1 MPFERERLI
10 SAVAPRLWHRNRAS
24 PAIFDCG
31 AAQSAGGCILRA
43 WTCSWASVAVGLCR
57 LLRGLMRAASDRHR
71 GHVFGPLAV
80 GLNGRRYF
88 DAQGID
94 GLPDRRS
101 NRSSGLRYC
110 DLLLASSPQ
119 GRFRDDNYG
128 ALAGRIDGD
137 RINFTSATARLH
149 DPRRVG
155 PADDRRRSAALAS
168 LLAASTSRRRT
179 PQTAYWLSGWK
190 SGT

>member
-1 MPFERERLI
+1 M
-10 SAVAPRLWHRNRAS
+10 APGPWHRNRAS
-24 PAIFDCG
+24 SAIDCG
-31 AAQSAGGCILRA
+31 AAQSAGGCISRA

-119 GRFRDDNYG
+119 VDFAMIITVLWLVASMAIELISPVPLPDYMIPG
-128 ALAGRIDGD
+128 ALVPPMIVGA
-137 RINFTSATARLH
+137 ALH
-149 DPRRVG
+149 WHRYWL
-155 PADDRRRSAALAS
+155 RRRADAE
-168 LLAASTSRRRT
+168 RRRPLT
-179 PQTAYWLSGWK
+179 G
-190 SGT
+190 